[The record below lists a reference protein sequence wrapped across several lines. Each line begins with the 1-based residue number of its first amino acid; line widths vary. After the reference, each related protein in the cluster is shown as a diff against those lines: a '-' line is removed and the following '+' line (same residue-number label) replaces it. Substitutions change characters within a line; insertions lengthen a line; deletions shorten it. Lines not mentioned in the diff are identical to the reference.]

1 MTAHCHGA
9 QAIGIASAIAAAFLV
24 IALPA
29 PREAAASHLAA
40 IQTLSLRKTD
50 FLLPRLW
57 GWLQSDWGNG
67 EEEREVRPLDQPIGR
82 ILR

>member
-1 MTAHCHGA
+1 MALSRWRLRTQNIHLRGTFL
-9 QAIGIASAIAAAFLV
+9 IGIAAVVAFLV
-24 IALPA
+24 IAAA

-57 GWLQSDWGNG
+57 AWLQSDG
-67 EEEREVRPLDQPIGR
+67 EVRQLDQPTGR
-82 ILR
+82 KLR

>member
-1 MTAHCHGA
+1 MLLSRSRGTFP
-9 QAIGIASAIAAAFLV
+9 IGIAAVVAFLV
-24 IALPA
+24 IAAAA

-57 GWLQSDWGNG
+57 AWLQSDGDGG
-67 EEEREVRPLDQPIGR
+67 EEGREVRQLDQPTGR
-82 ILR
+82 KLR

>member
-9 QAIGIASAIAAAFLV
+9 QAIGVSSAIAALLV
-24 IALPA
+24 IGLLA

-67 EEEREVRPLDQPIGR
+67 KEEREVRQLDQLIGR
-82 ILR
+82 KLR